1 MLKYKYMNS
10 DSMNLKEKKEFGDKA
25 RVAREKL
32 SLTQADVAKKANMTV
47 NYYAMIE
54 RGETNLSFEKMKS
67 IVKVLKLKITIS

>member
-10 DSMNLKEKKEFGDKA
+10 DSMNLKEKKNSETKLELLERNFPSLKLMWPKA
-25 RVAREKL
+25 
-32 SLTQADVAKKANMTV
+32 DMTV

-54 RGETNLSFEKMKS
+54 RGEANLSFEKMKS